1 MCVVDSMN
9 FLNLCLKLTSK
20 SIHQWEVGTSLKQG
34 THAQGE
40 PTHRPMQVIAIVID
54 SIIITTK

>member
-1 MCVVDSMN
+1 MN

-20 SIHQWEVGTSLKQG
+20 SVHQWEVGTSLKQG